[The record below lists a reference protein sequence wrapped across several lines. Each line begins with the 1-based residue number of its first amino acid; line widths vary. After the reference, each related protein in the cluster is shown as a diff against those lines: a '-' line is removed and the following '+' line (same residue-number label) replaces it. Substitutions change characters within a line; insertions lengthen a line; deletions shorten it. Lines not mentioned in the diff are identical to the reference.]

1 MATTIYATV
10 DALKLSL
17 NIEIDDTSEDAA
29 LLRNL
34 TAACRRIDRTTGR
47 RFWRDD
53 AAVARIYRPT
63 GRLLWDGGGHLLRID
78 DVATAA
84 GLIVEVGSAAG
95 GWTAVTGYDTTPD
108 NALADGEPITGL
120 LHPMQWPLYTS
131 TARVRVTAVGG
142 WPSVPP
148 EVEPAALL
156 QAARIHRRK
165 DSPEGILGSAEWGAV
180 RVSRVDPDI
189 ADLISHLTLPGFG

>member
-1 MATTIYATV
+1 MATTTYATL

-17 NIEIDDTSEDAA
+17 NIEIADTSEDVA
-29 LLRNL
+29 LTRNL
-34 TAACRRIDRTTGR
+34 KTACRRIDRTTGR

-53 AAVARIYRPT
+53 AANARIFRPV

-84 GLIVEVGSAAG
+84 GLIVEVGSVAG

-108 NALADGEPITGL
+108 NALADDEPITGL
-120 LHPMQWPLYTS
+120 LHPIQWPIYQAT
-131 TARVRVTAVGG
+131 TRVRVTAVFG
-142 WPSVPP
+142 WPSVPVDI
-148 EVEPAALL
+148 ESAALL

-165 DSPEGILGSAEWGAV
+165 DSPEGILGSTEWGTV
-180 RVSRVDPDI
+180 RVSRADPDI
-189 ADLISHLTLPGFG
+189 ADLISHLTVPGFG